1 MADNLLYNEPA
12 SGASI
17 ATDDVGGIQYQK
29 VKIDLGGDG
38 LSTTVTDVLPVSD
51 AALEVT
57 QGASSTGV
65 TGPLVQGVV
74 TDSAQPVI
82 TGNIQPLSLTSEGRL
97 RVVAAESFAFASWG
111 DVENYETDPV
121 EFGISAWG

>member
-1 MADNLLYNEPA
+1 MADNLLYTQPA

-17 ATDDVGGIQYQK
+17 ATDDVGGVQYQK

-38 LSTTVTDVLPVSD
+38 LSVPVVGTLPVSD
-51 AALEVT
+51 AALEIA

-82 TGNIQPLSLTSEGRL
+82 TGNVQPLSLTSEGRL

-111 DVENYETDPV
+111 DVENYEAVPSDYGV
-121 EFGISAWG
+121 SAWG